1 MNYATWTDA
10 QLAEERTRLQLTM
23 DEYRATMLALVA
35 EIEKR
40 AAAVDTR
47 VKLADMSDDAIM
59 AELERRKSAQ
69 VIGVQLVEGVGDTPK
84 GNK

>member
-10 QLAEERTRLQLTM
+10 QLADERTRLQLAM
-23 DEYRATMLALVA
+23 DEDRASMLALVA

-47 VKLADMSDDAIM
+47 VKLADLDDAALE